1 MSLQTR
7 IDADY
12 KAAFK
17 DRNQVAIDA
26 FRMLKTAVKNAEI
39 DARHEL
45 SDEETLAVVAKEAKR
60 RRESITMFK
69 TGSRPDLVAAEEAQL
84 KVIEQYLPAQM
95 GDSDLEKIVQQAI
108 TELSATAKDFGKVM
122 STIMAKVKGQADG
135 TRVTALVK
143 KHLS

>member
-45 SDEETLAVVAKEAKR
+45 TDEETLAVVAKEAKR
-60 RRESITMFK
+60 RRESIAMFK
-69 TGSRPDLVAAEEAQL
+69 KGDRMDLVTAEEAQL